1 MVIRL
6 PKKIADLR
14 IGILGDR
21 SAFLE
26 EVFSEMDIPV
36 VRLGSANSV
45 NDTFDIVFA
54 SGVYTLLSGELI
66 SRPKFGVIM
75 FHESPLPEGRGFAP
89 IYWTVHN
96 SRPHLTVTAFQARDG
111 MDSGPIVYQLNVPL
125 SDMDSFEVI
134 NEKRVVGIKECLRC
148 ILEEM
153 GQGYI
158 VLREQTG
165 TVTVVE
171 KRTADDSELDSS
183 RPLAELWD
191 SIRVCD
197 NERFPAF
204 FRIRGK
210 KIVLRY
216 TVEDF

>member
-6 PKKIADLR
+6 PKNVADLR
-14 IGILGDR
+14 IGILGER

-26 EVFSEMDIPV
+26 EVFLDMDVPV
-36 VRLGSANSV
+36 VRLDCANSV
-45 NDTFDIVFA
+45 DDSFDIVFA
-54 SGVYTLLSGELI
+54 SGVYALLSEELI
-66 SRPKFGVIM
+66 SRPRFGVIM

-89 IYWTVHN
+89 IYWTVSN
-96 SRPHLTVTAFQARDG
+96 SRPHLTVTAFQAREG
-111 MDSGPIVYQLNVPL
+111 MDSGPIAYQLNVPL
-125 SDMDSFEVI
+125 CDMDSFEDI
-134 NEKRVVGIKECLRC
+134 NNKRVLGIKQCLRC

-165 TVTVVE
+165 TVTVTE
-171 KRTADDSELDSS
+171 RRTAEDSELDSS

-191 SIRVCD
+191 NIRVCD

-216 TVEDF
+216 TVENI